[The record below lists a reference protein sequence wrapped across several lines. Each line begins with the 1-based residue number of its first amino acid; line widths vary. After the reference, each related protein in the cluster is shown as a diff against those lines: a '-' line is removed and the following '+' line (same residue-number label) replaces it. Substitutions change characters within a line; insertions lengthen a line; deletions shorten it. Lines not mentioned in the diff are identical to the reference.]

1 MHYKNIFSIL
11 SISICLNVG
20 CLFGNYAFKKKVKS
34 VCKSYRISVESS
46 QLSLN
51 RDEYSINMESG
62 RNNFEMFMLVGFA
75 SAGQAIAH
83 QKEMIYATILTQE
96 NERKRIAQDLHD
108 DISAKLNVINL
119 NANLLKGGDL
129 KEELQDFPKAKV
141 FKLSEFFE
149 EEFFDTKKIVHLP
162 I

>member
-1 MHYKNIFSIL
+1 MHYKKISSVL
-11 SISICLNVG
+11 AVSICLNIG
-20 CLFGNYAFKKKVKS
+20 SLFGNYAFKKKVKS

-83 QKEMIYATILTQE
+83 QKEMGLANAYLPSSINVSVAVPVSKGEYNTF
-96 NERKRIAQDLHD
+96 IANCPADMA
-108 DISAKLNVINL
+108 ISLAD
-119 NANLLKGGDL
+119 GSMDS
-129 KEELQDFPKAKV
+129 
-141 FKLSEFFE
+141 SEFMQE
-149 EEFFDTKKIVHLP
+149 IMKKIDIL
-162 I
+162 